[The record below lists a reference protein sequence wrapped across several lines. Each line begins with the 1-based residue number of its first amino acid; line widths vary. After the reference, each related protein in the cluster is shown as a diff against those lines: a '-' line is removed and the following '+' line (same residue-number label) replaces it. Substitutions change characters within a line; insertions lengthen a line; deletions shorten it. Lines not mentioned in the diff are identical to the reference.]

1 MKRFEDIIEK
11 VISIIKETEV
21 VPVDAVYEYR
31 GSLMNMPLHDPTVT
45 VGIRDVTLETGSLRA
60 YGGILNG
67 VAEYS
72 IPAEI
77 EICANIHIPKD
88 ASGVICYNVLSDM
101 ANGLFYNEDLN
112 VYKINSGKMSYNST
126 FLCSVLPVS
135 IFIRDRLCGNSV
147 GG

>member
-1 MKRFEDIIEK
+1 MKGFKDIIDK
-11 VISIIKETEV
+11 VISIIKETDII
-21 VPVDAVYEYR
+21 PIDAVYEYR
-31 GSLMNMPLHDPTVT
+31 GALMNMPLHDPTVT
-45 VGIRDVTLETGSLRA
+45 VGIRDVTLETGKLRA

-67 VAEYS
+67 TAEYS
-72 IPAEI
+72 IPADI

-88 ASGVICYNVLSDM
+88 VSGIICYNVLSAM
-101 ANGLFYNEDLN
+101 ADGLFYNDELD
-112 VYKINSGKMSYNST
+112 VYKITSGKMDYNST